1 MTETLNTIITLVTL
15 AGLFSPLVVQV
26 INWLKLRSKNERVRL
41 ALTFAEQVVHSIEEA
56 NAYLPES
63 KKNEAIKMLNQRL
76 KDNGIDKQFNR
87 EQLEA
92 YINQVR
98 EEDY

>member
-1 MTETLNTIITLVTL
+1 MTETMNTIITLVTL

-41 ALTFAEQVVHSIEEA
+41 ALTFAEQVVHSIGEA

-63 KKNEAIKMLNQRL
+63 KKTQAINMLNDRL
-76 KDNGIDKQFNR
+76 EANGIAHKFTV

-92 YINQVR
+92 YINQVK
-98 EEDY
+98 EEQ